1 MHPLYHSRTDD
12 KMVAIAKD
20 GLYCMIDAQPKTSD
34 WPLASGSVRVL
45 MPPPL
50 MADIGDNILAKS
62 CFPHAFGYYPNA
74 QGHRMAR
81 QRPDDYLVIYCVDG
95 AATVTIGKYQYRAT
109 AGDLVLLPAAVPH
122 VYAADEKN
130 PWSIYWVHLNG
141 DDLPRWFAQLNASQ
155 GDVCRPG
162 LHDRL
167 VMDFRALL
175 SLSSAGYSI
184 VMGLHAAS
192 LSRSLLSYASLLLQ
206 RQQHD
211 STEIDIDALH
221 LFMQQHLHQRLTL
234 EQLSDAAQS
243 LSRYQFIRQY
253 KARTGQTP
261 IQAFLHMKVSRAC
274 YLLEISDAS
283 VADIALE
290 FGFDDAYYFSRL
302 FKKVVGLS
310 PAKYRQQGKAP
321 NQ

>member
-1 MHPLYHSRTDD
+1 MG
-12 KMVAIAKD
+12 AIAKD
-20 GLYCMIDAQPKTSD
+20 GLYCMIEVQPKTSD

-45 MPPPL
+45 MPTPL
-50 MADIGDNILAKS
+50 MAELTEEALSKT
-62 CFPHAFGYYPNA
+62 CAPHAFGYYPSA
-74 QGHRMAR
+74 HGHRMAR
-81 QRPDDYLVIYCVDG
+81 QRPDDYLVIYCISG
-95 AATVTIGKYQYRAT
+95 TATVTIGDAHYHAT

-122 VYAADEKN
+122 VYTADEQD

-141 DDLPRWFAQLNASQ
+141 DDLPRWFARLNANQ
-155 GDVCRPG
+155 GAVRRPG

-167 VMDFRALL
+167 VMDFRSLL

-184 VMGLHAAS
+184 AMGLHAAS
-192 LSRSLLSYASLLLQ
+192 LSRSLLSYAWLLLQ

-211 STEIDIDALH
+211 SAEIDIDALH

-234 EQLSDAAQS
+234 EQLSDAARAP
-243 LSRYQFIRQY
+243 SRYQFIRQY
-253 KARTGQTP
+253 KTLTGQTP

-283 VADIALE
+283 VANIALE

-310 PAKYRQQGKAP
+310 PAKYRQQGKVT

>member
-1 MHPLYHSRTDD
+1 MHPLYHNQRND

-20 GLYCMIDAQPKTSD
+20 GLYCMNDVQPRTSD
-34 WPLASGSVRVL
+34 WPLVSGSTRVL
-45 MPPPL
+45 MPAPL
-50 MADIGDNILAKS
+50 IAELGDDTLSKT
-62 CFPHAFGYYPNA
+62 CVPHAFGYYPSA

-81 QRPDDYLVIYCVDG
+81 QHPDDYLVIYCVSG
-95 AATVTIGKYQYRAT
+95 AATVTIDADHYRAT

-122 VYAADEKN
+122 AYAADEQD

-141 DDLPRWFAQLNASQ
+141 DDLPRWFARLNARQ
-155 GDVCRPG
+155 GVVRRPG

-167 VMDFRALL
+167 VMDFRSLL
-175 SLSSAGYSI
+175 SLSGAGYS
-184 VMGLHAAS
+184 VAMGLHAAS
-192 LSRSLLSYASLLLQ
+192 LSRNLLSYTWLLLQ

-211 STEIDIDALH
+211 GTEIDVDALH

-234 EQLSDAAQS
+234 EQLGGAAHAP
-243 LSRYQFIRQY
+243 SRYQFIRQY
-253 KARTGQTP
+253 KALTGQTP

-274 YLLEISDAS
+274 YLLEVSDAS
-283 VADIALE
+283 VANIALE

-310 PAKYRQQGKAP
+310 PAKYRRQGKA
-321 NQ
+321 